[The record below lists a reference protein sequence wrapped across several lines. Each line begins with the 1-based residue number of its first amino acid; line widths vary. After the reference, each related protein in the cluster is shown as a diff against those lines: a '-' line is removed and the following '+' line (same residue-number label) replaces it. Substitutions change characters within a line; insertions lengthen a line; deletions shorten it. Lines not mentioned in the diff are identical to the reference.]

1 VRSLEGDAVTA
12 DFETLFEQMIAQQRG
27 KVLALARTINPRL
40 TEDDILSPQ
49 DFPELI
55 EDSRF
60 NYEDGLLA
68 GLISAQ
74 IALRARTRERLG

>member
-1 VRSLEGDAVTA
+1 VRPLEGDAVTA
-12 DFETLFEQMIAQQRG
+12 DFESLFEQMIAQQRG
-27 KVLALARTINPRL
+27 KVLAVARTINPRL